1 MLTNMR
7 EPKKWVIAKRDQTRI
22 VASKISARER
32 LQMVLMRD
40 RMDVSPDIMDALKND
55 MKDVM
60 SRYLVV
66 EDDFQEFAI
75 HRSDESVFLVSNIL
89 VKELPRNTVT
99 T

>member
-1 MLTNMR
+1 MR
-7 EPKKWVIAKRDQTRI
+7 ELIKWVISKRDQTRI
-22 VASKISARER
+22 VASKIAARER

-40 RMDVSPDIMDALKND
+40 RMEMSPDIMDALKTD

-66 EDDFQEFAI
+66 EDEFQEFAI
-75 HRSDESVFLVSNIL
+75 HRSEESVFLVSNIL